1 MSMKT
6 KLSFCTGRATH
17 FLRWEVPYFR
27 KHFDVVSYPGHD
39 VILLAFGP
47 DVLETAARL
56 PALRRVA
63 MLFPGFGRNPYH
75 NLDYRAK
82 ALSTIES
89 CYDLVFVN
97 PGPLAEAYKSSE
109 KVVTCSFTIDTK
121 MIKCAKLRKS
131 INSLIHVSA
140 DYPQKDW
147 QRSELVMKMT
157 SLPYEVFPPR
167 SSTCYAF
174 MTHVER
180 HLNWYSRALGL
191 PAPFRTTPAG
201 YVPHRVVAK
210 KYQQYDGF
218 VHVAAEIPDAIHIDG
233 KYTAALLEAGV
244 TGAILFWHDTLGLG
258 NDLETVFD
266 LPVEPAAAASH
277 ILEIR
282 SGLNVERHSRMT
294 RDEIIEKYDP
304 ARSVECRAS
313 KIKELL

>member
-1 MSMKT
+1 MKT
-6 KLSFCTGRATH
+6 KLSLFTGQATH
-17 FLRWEVPYFR
+17 FLRWEVPCFR

-39 VILLAFGP
+39 VILLSFGP

-63 MLFPGFGRNPYH
+63 MLFPGFGCNPYH

-89 CYDLVFVN
+89 YYDLVFVN

-109 KVVTCSFTIDTK
+109 KVITCNFTIDTK
-121 MIKCAKLRKS
+121 IVKCKNFRKS

-147 QRSELVMKMT
+147 QRSETVMKLT

-167 SSTCYAF
+167 SSTSYSF
-174 MTHVER
+174 MTRVEKR
-180 HLNWYSRALGL
+180 LNRYSRALRL
-191 PAPFRTTPAG
+191 PAPFGTMPAG
-201 YVPHRVVAK
+201 YVPHGIVAK

-218 VHVAAEIPDAIHIDG
+218 VHVAAEIPDPVCIDG
-233 KYTAALLEAGV
+233 KYTAALLEAGAS
-244 TGAILFWHDTLGLG
+244 GAILFWHDTLGLG

-266 LPVEPAAAASH
+266 LPVDPVAAASH

-282 SGLNVERHSRMT
+282 RGLNVERHSRMT
-294 RDEIIEKYDP
+294 RDEILEKYDP
-304 ARSVECRAS
+304 ARSIAFRAT
-313 KIKELL
+313 KIMELL

>member
-1 MSMKT
+1 MRT
-6 KLSFCTGRATH
+6 KLSFFTGQATH
-17 FLRWEVPYFR
+17 FLRWEVPHFR
-27 KHFDVVSYPGHD
+27 KHFDLVSYPGHD

-63 MLFPGFGRNPYH
+63 MLFPGFGCNPYH
-75 NLDYRAK
+75 NLDCRAK
-82 ALSTIES
+82 ALSAIES
-89 CYDLVFVN
+89 FYDLVFVN

-109 KVVTCSFTIDTK
+109 KVVACNFTIDTK
-121 MIKCAKLRKS
+121 MIKCANLRKS

-147 QRSELVMKMT
+147 QRSELVMKLT

-167 SSTCYAF
+167 LSTGYSF
-174 MTHVER
+174 MTCVER
-180 HLNWYSRALGL
+180 RLNRCSRALGL
-191 PAPFRTTPAG
+191 PAPFRTMPAG
-201 YVPHRVVAK
+201 YVHHSVVAK

-218 VHVAAEIPDAIHIDG
+218 VHVAAEIPHAIYIDG

-266 LPVEPAAAASH
+266 LPVDPAMAASQ
-277 ILEIR
+277 IMEIR
-282 SGLNVERHSRMT
+282 RGLNVERHSRMT
-294 RDEIIEKYDP
+294 RDEILEKYDP
-304 ARSVECRAS
+304 ACSIEFRAI

>member
-1 MSMKT
+1 MRT
-6 KLSFCTGRATH
+6 KLSLFTGQATH
-17 FLRWEVPYFR
+17 FLRWEVPYFQQ
-27 KHFDVVSYPGHD
+27 HFDVVSYPGHD

-47 DVLETAARL
+47 DVLETAACL

-63 MLFPGFGRNPYH
+63 MLFPGFGCNPYH
-75 NLDYRAK
+75 NLDYRAQ
-82 ALSTIES
+82 ALSIIES
-89 CYDLVFVN
+89 YYDLVFVN
-97 PGPLAEAYKSSE
+97 PGPLAEAYKSSN
-109 KVVTCSFTIDTK
+109 KVIVCNFAIDTK
-121 MIKCAKLRKS
+121 KIKCAKLRKS

-157 SLPYEVFPPR
+157 SLSYEVFPPR
-167 SSTCYAF
+167 SSTGYSF
-174 MTHVER
+174 MTRVVR

-191 PAPFRTTPAG
+191 PAPFQTMPAG
-201 YVPHRVVAK
+201 YVPHSVVAK

-218 VHVAAEIPDAIHIDG
+218 VHVAEEIPHAICIDG

-266 LPVEPAAAASH
+266 LPVDPAVAASQ

-282 SGLNVERHSRMT
+282 RSLNVERHSRMT
-294 RDEIIEKYDP
+294 RDEILEKHDP
-304 ARSVECRAS
+304 ARSIEFRAI